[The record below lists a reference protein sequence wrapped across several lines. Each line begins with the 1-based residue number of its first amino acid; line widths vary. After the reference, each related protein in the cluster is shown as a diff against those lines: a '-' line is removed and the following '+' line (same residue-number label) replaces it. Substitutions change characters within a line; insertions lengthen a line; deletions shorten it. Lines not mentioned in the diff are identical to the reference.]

1 MFLGWKRAKG
11 APAATYTLN
20 LPTGAAAKWQLG
32 EGSTVELSVAAMDED
47 AELPGKKKDEEKKK
61 EEKEKK
67 KKEEDKSKKREREA
81 PDFTLELIAS
91 DGATESVPVSKFM
104 VIPPPFKEQFTKL
117 AILDEKGY
125 EKDWEPVFQTV
136 RIPLTDF
143 AAANGAKRLE
153 LGKLRAVRL
162 KFDRTEMSVICISG
176 MGFGKR

>member
-1 MFLGWKRAKG
+1 M
-11 APAATYTLN
+11 
-20 LPTGAAAKWQLG
+20 
-32 EGSTVELSVAAMDED
+32 E
-47 AELPGKKKDEEKKK
+47 
-61 EEKEKK
+61 EKK
-67 KKEEDKSKKREREA
+67 KKEEDKSKKKEREA
-81 PDFTLELIAS
+81 PDFTLELVAS
-91 DGATESVPVSKFM
+91 DGATTSVPVSKFM

-176 MGFGKR
+176 VGFGKR